1 MIKVLVIGADGML
14 GHLLVQYLRETASY
28 ELFTASRTSKNESHH
43 FQLDVYAREK
53 LEKLIENIAPNYVI
67 NCVGVLV
74 QDAQNHPDNAI
85 YVNAYF
91 PHFLDRLS
99 NALNYKLVH
108 ISTDCV
114 FDGRKG
120 GYTEVD
126 IPNETNFYGR
136 SKALG
141 EVVNGRNLTIRTSI
155 IGPEIK
161 VHGVGLLHWFM
172 QQKGDI
178 QGFTKAIWSGVTTL
192 ELAKFIHFLM
202 LNQLSLNGLIHLGN
216 NRRISKKDLL
226 CIFQKIFNK
235 RDVNI
240 HDNAVFES
248 DKSFISTRSTADYI
262 VPDYEVMIVEMHR
275 WINMHGAHYPM
286 YQQQN

>member
-1 MIKVLVIGADGML
+1 MIKVLVIGAGGML

-28 ELFTASRTSKNESHH
+28 ELFTASRTPKNESHH
-43 FQLDVYAREK
+43 FQLDVYERDK

-99 NALNYKLVH
+99 QALNYKLVH

-114 FDGRKG
+114 FDGKKG

-141 EVVNGRNLTIRTSI
+141 EVVNDRNLTIRTSI
-155 IGPEIK
+155 IGPETK
-161 VHGVGLLHWFM
+161 AQGVGLFHWFM

-178 QGFTKAIWSGVTTL
+178 QGFSKAIWSGVTTL

-202 LNQLSLNGLIHLGN
+202 LNQLPLNGLIHLGN
-216 NRRISKKDLL
+216 NQRISKKDLL
-226 CIFQKIFNK
+226 CICQKVFNK

-240 HDNAVFES
+240 QDNAVFES
-248 DKSFISTRSTADYI
+248 DKSFISTRSTVDYI
-262 VPDYEVMIVEMHR
+262 VPDYEVMIVEMHH
-275 WINMHGAHYPM
+275 WINMHRAHYPM

>member
-14 GHLLVQYLRETASY
+14 GHLLVQYLRETANY
-28 ELFTASRTSKNESHH
+28 ELFTVSRAFKNESHH
-43 FQLDVYAREK
+43 FQLDVYEREK

-99 NALNYKLVH
+99 QAFNYKLVH

-114 FDGRKG
+114 FDGKKG

-126 IPNETNFYGR
+126 VPNETNFYGR

-141 EVVNGRNLTIRTSI
+141 EVVNDRNLTIRTSI

-161 VHGVGLLHWFM
+161 AQGVGLFHWFM

-178 QGFTKAIWSGVTTL
+178 QGFSKAIWSGVTTL

-202 LNQLSLNGLIHLGN
+202 LNQLPLNGLIHLGN
-216 NRRISKKDLL
+216 NQRISKKDLL
-226 CIFQKIFNK
+226 CIFQTVFNR

-248 DKSFISTRSTADYI
+248 DKSFISTRNATDYI
-262 VPDYEVMIVEMHR
+262 VPDYEIMIVEMQD
-275 WINMHGAHYPM
+275 WIEKHNQTYRM
-286 YQQQN
+286 YLKN